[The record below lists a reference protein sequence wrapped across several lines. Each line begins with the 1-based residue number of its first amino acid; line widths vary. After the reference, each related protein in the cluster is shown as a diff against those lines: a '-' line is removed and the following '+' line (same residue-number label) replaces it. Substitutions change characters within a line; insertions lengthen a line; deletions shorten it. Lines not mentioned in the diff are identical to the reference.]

1 MDRRI
6 GQLLSL
12 DGRIALV
19 TGAATGI
26 GEAIARTLVSA
37 GASVTIGDI
46 DTEGAVRVGD
56 DIEVT
61 VLRDGEPIT
70 ATVTL
75 VERPADP
82 QPIVEEDPSNDG

>member
-1 MDRRI
+1 MED
-6 GQLLSL
+6 
-12 DGRIALV
+12 LV
-19 TGAATGI
+19 VDL
-26 GEAIARTLVSA
+26 RLY
-37 GASVTIGDI
+37 
-46 DTEGAVRVGD
+46 RVGD

-61 VLRDGEPIT
+61 VLRDDEPIT